1 MKILLTADLQ
11 IGAGQD
17 LGVGQYGPG
26 SRFHD
31 QTEML
36 GRIAGIAIEEQ
47 ADLVCV
53 LGDVFDRATPQ
64 PHEILAFQAFVR
76 ALNQTGTQV
85 FCLLGNHDSRSAALP
100 SALEIFGE
108 TGCVIAL
115 QPSLYPIGDVVLA
128 ALPWTPPGQMVAQ
141 NPGMSRDEIND
152 LTAQALVNAAH
163 LLAARCE
170 IEHPGK
176 KALLVGHWAISGAAL
191 PTGLDTGM
199 LREPVIPLDGL
210 TSSGFDLAFFG
221 HLHIAGVLA
230 AGPTPVGY
238 CGSPW
243 VNSWG
248 EASGDHG
255 VWIYSTEGA
264 GALKFH
270 PVDDPKRFVTLDVGF
285 TETTVL
291 GGQRDYVMTMP
302 SQAPLLAGALV
313 RVRYT
318 VSEEVA
324 ARIDQNAIRQTL
336 LAQGAVKVVF
346 RPTVERA
353 VRARVA
359 EMAEDMGEAAAL
371 DLWLSSQD
379 VDAELAA
386 QLRLAHATYLE
397 GIRAA

>member
-1 MKILLTADLQ
+1 MKVLLTADLQ
-11 IGAGQD
+11 IEAGAD
-17 LGVGQYGPG
+17 LGVGTFGPG
-26 SRFHD
+26 SRFDD
-31 QTEML
+31 QVLMMK
-36 GRIAGIAIEEQ
+36 RIADLAAEE
-47 ADLVCV
+47 DVELVCC
-53 LGDVFDRATPQ
+53 LGDIFDQARPTP
-64 PHEILAFQAFVR
+64 HAILAFQGFVR
-76 ALNQTGTQV
+76 RLISEGRQV

-115 QPSLYPIGDVVLA
+115 QPSLYPVDDIVLA

-199 LREPVIPLDGL
+199 LREPVIPLEGL
-210 TSSGFDLAFFG
+210 TNSGFDLAMFG
-221 HLHIAGVLA
+221 HIHLAGMLA
-230 AGPTPVGY
+230 TGPTPTGFT
-238 CGSPW
+238 GSPW
-243 VNSWG
+243 VSSWG

-359 EMAEDMGEAAAL
+359 EMAKDMGEAAAL